1 MTSADDVQSA
11 PSLTDTQIEASAE
24 KLLSD
29 FDAWAQE
36 ITRPVPVEVI
46 AEHFLGYELVVSDEG
61 VFADRDCL
69 GGIVFE
75 DELITINSSIENDLG
90 RYSFTVAHEIGHHVL
105 HKEFYFN
112 HLQKDEAKIICR
124 EVSNKPMIERQAD
137 RFAAALLMPSKT
149 VAAALSSISKGSRP
163 FEKPTT
169 GELRALAAKVVEISG
184 VTNVSNTAMV
194 NRLIDLGLVSGVLY
208 QTGTPQDFYRGT
220 RDIGFNRRTIKWV
233 LSSLRHPFRS
243 LKKLRK
249 SK

>member
-1 MTSADDVQSA
+1 MTSPDDVLSV

-24 KLLSD
+24 QLLSD
-29 FDAWAQE
+29 FDTWAKE
-36 ITRPVPVEVI
+36 AARPVPVEVI
-46 AEHFLGYELVVSDEG
+46 AEHFLGYELVISQEG